1 MKREDMV
8 LMAGCGNSRLTE
20 DMFED
25 GYTTITNIDLF
36 FTLTA
41 IGLMFAFITA
51 MTSLLYQPK
60 EWKSGQNIKTI
71 LGLITAFIILGI
83 SIQRLIEGII
93 TLLS

>member
-1 MKREDMV
+1 MPILNQKFGV
-8 LMAGCGNSRLTE
+8 LFCGLV
-20 DMFED
+20 MLVCF
-25 GYTTITNIDLF
+25 TTISNIDLF

-51 MTSLLYQPK
+51 MISLLYQPE

-71 LGLITAFIILGI
+71 LGLTTAFIILGI